1 MIVMKKELKN
11 LEEGKEEFL
20 TDCKIRNLSEN
31 TIHNY
36 DECFG
41 YFINFVNSNSKKVNV
56 RQDIKK
62 EVLDK
67 YIIQMK
73 DNGIKDTTI
82 NIRID
87 MASQYEIIFDENNRK
102 LEVKLDNGQNL
113 KITVINKKDTL

>member
-87 MASQYEIIFDENNRK
+87 MLHNMKLYLMKIIESWK
-102 LEVKLDNGQNL
+102 LN
-113 KITVINKKDTL
+113 

>member
-1 MIVMKKELKN
+1 MNV
-11 LEEGKEEFL
+11 
-20 TDCKIRNLSEN
+20 
-31 TIHNY
+31 
-36 DECFG
+36 
-41 YFINFVNSNSKKVNV
+41 VNSNSKKVNV

-113 KITVINKKDTL
+113 KITVINKKGTL

>member
-41 YFINFVNSNSKKVNV
+41 YFINFVKS
-56 RQDIKK
+56 
-62 EVLDK
+62 
-67 YIIQMK
+67 II
-73 DNGIKDTTI
+73 
-82 NIRID
+82 
-87 MASQYEIIFDENNRK
+87 IIFS
-102 LEVKLDNGQNL
+102 
-113 KITVINKKDTL
+113 IF